1 MKFSYFSSVKSNSGI
16 ECTHDILLSATG
28 STTTAVLCNSI
39 LRCTDAN
46 ERGLLKKRLPI
57 ITWQAYFPNGRR
69 KNNEAVP
76 SGLFMLDIDHVDE
89 PNKLYYTKITSRID
103 ELGIMVVHKTPSTKG
118 LRIVA
123 KCRPEFTSIAE
134 NQQWMAN
141 ELGLEEFDEACNDLA
156 RASYIVPEDYFY
168 YRDGKVFT
176 DPMPEGVNIV
186 AGKGQRRAVAGSM
199 ELRNHGITEATPDK
213 GQTTGLIGQ
222 RTTDN
227 GQQTGAVAGSQLEAQ
242 GSQLTAQVSS
252 LMPQQDYK
260 GIPLSDIAQKWLD
273 NHGGMPKVGERN
285 TMLYQL
291 ASRMKYI
298 TDFNPRTICDAIP
311 HCDLPDDE
319 VMALCQSACN
329 GVRGSKIP
337 WDLSI
342 VIKALQTSEQ
352 KEDDKMEVNN
362 SFVDEL
368 PPLPMG
374 LADSVKDLPSKA
386 VMPVLCG
393 LMPLCMTYATNV
405 RYIYSDGAMHRLNT
419 MAVIYGEQ
427 GSGKSLVKDEIDL
440 WLSPLL
446 VADQGARAD
455 EVAYKEMK
463 KSRKANEKLPP
474 EPKVPIRYV
483 PLTISCS
490 ALLKRLIN
498 SNGKHIYSFG
508 EELDTMRKSNKAGAW
523 SEKSDCYRLAFDN
536 GKWGQDYVSDNSV
549 AGLAAVTYNFSVL
562 GTPGAV
568 HKCFPANDAENGM
581 CSRILFAEMIHNPFE
596 YMTRKEK
603 VDKTEK
609 IDNINKAVEV
619 LQSSYGDIELPRL
632 AKKMERWCNDRAD
645 EARIAND
652 SVTDTFR
659 KRSAIIGFR
668 CAVVYYLLENADN
681 DDDNK
686 VESDNMLKFAEL
698 MADYCLYH
706 QCKLF
711 GEEFLY
717 KRLSEQRTYNVK
729 PRVNYFGQLGETFTF
744 EDVRLL
750 RTDAHVGALRTMISR
765 WKQDGLIEEIER
777 NHWRKSS

>member
-57 ITWQAYFPNGRR
+57 VTWQAYFPNGRR
-69 KNNEAVP
+69 KNDEAQP

-89 PNKLYYTKITSRID
+89 PNKIYYTKITSRID

-123 KCRPEFTSIAE
+123 KCRPEFSTIAE
-134 NQQWMAN
+134 NQQWLAAQ
-141 ELGLEEFDEACNDLA
+141 LGLEEFDEACNDLA

-168 YRDGKVFT
+168 YRDGKIFT

-186 AGKGQRRAVAGSM
+186 AGKGQR
-199 ELRNHGITEATPDK
+199 
-213 GQTTGLIGQ
+213 
-222 RTTDN
+222 TTDN
-227 GQQTGAVAGSQLEAQ
+227 GGCAKTTSQQDNETTSRAAAGSQLKA
-242 GSQLTAQVSS
+242 
-252 LMPQQDYK
+252 QQDYK

-298 TDFNPRTICDAIP
+298 TDFNPRTICDTIP
-311 HCDLPDDE
+311 HCDLPDEE

-342 VIKALQTSEQ
+342 VIKTLQTAEQ
-352 KEDDKMEVNN
+352 NDDDKMEVNN
-362 SFVDEL
+362 SFVGEL
-368 PPLPMG
+368 PPLPIG
-374 LADSVKDLPSKA
+374 LADSVKVLPSKA

-405 RYIYSDGAMHRLNT
+405 RYIYCDGATHRLNT

-440 WLSPLL
+440 WLSPMLI
-446 VADQGARAD
+446 ADQGARAD

-536 GKWGQDYVSDNSV
+536 GKWGQDYISDNSV

-596 YMTRKEK
+596 YMSRKEK

-609 IDNINKAVEV
+609 IESINRAVEV

-681 DDDNK
+681 DSDNK

-711 GEEFLY
+711 GEEFLN
-717 KRLSEQRTYNVK
+717 KRLSEQRTYNVR
-729 PRVNYFGQLGETFTF
+729 PRINYFEQLKETFTF
-744 EDVRLL
+744 EDVRKV
-750 RTDAHVGALRTMISR
+750 RTDANTGALRTMISR
-765 WKQDGLIEEIER
+765 WKQDGLIEEIAK
-777 NHWRKSS
+777 NHWRKMA

>member
-1 MKFSYFSSVKSNSGI
+1 MKFSYFTSVKSNSGV
-16 ECTHDILLSATG
+16 ECTHDILLSATAA
-28 STTTAVLCNSI
+28 TTTAVLANSI

-69 KNNEAVP
+69 KNDEAVP

-123 KCRPEFTSIAE
+123 KCRPEFTTIAE

-141 ELGLEEFDEACNDLA
+141 ELGFEEFDEACNDLA

-168 YRDGKVFT
+168 YRDGKIFT

-186 AGKGQRRAVAGSM
+186 AGKGQC
-199 ELRNHGITEATPDK
+199 K
-213 GQTTGLIGQ
+213 GQ

-227 GQQTGAVAGSQLEAQ
+227 GGCAKTTSQQDNETTSRAVAGSQIKA
-242 GSQLTAQVSS
+242 
-252 LMPQQDYK
+252 QQDYK
-260 GIPLSDIAQKWLD
+260 GIALSDIAKKWLD

-342 VIKALQTSEQ
+342 VIKALQTAEQ
-352 KEDDKMEVNN
+352 NDDDKMEVNN

-368 PPLPMG
+368 PPLPIG
-374 LADSVKDLPSKA
+374 LADSVKALPSKA

-405 RYIYSDGAMHRLNT
+405 RYIYCDGATHRLNT

-440 WLSPLL
+440 WLSPMLI
-446 VADQGARAD
+446 ADQGARAD

-596 YMTRKEK
+596 YMSRKEK

-609 IDNINKAVEV
+609 IESINRAVEV

-632 AKKMERWCNDRAD
+632 AKKMECWCNDRAD

-681 DDDNK
+681 DSDNK

-711 GEEFLY
+711 GEEFLN
-717 KRLSEQRTYNVK
+717 KRLSERRTYNVK
-729 PRVNYFGQLGETFTF
+729 PRINYFEQLKETFTF

-750 RTDAHVGALRTMISR
+750 RTDAHYSALRTMICR
-765 WKQDGLIEEIER
+765 WRQEGLIEEIAK
-777 NHWRKSS
+777 NHWRKMA

>member
-28 STTTAVLCNSI
+28 SITTAVLCNSI

-57 ITWQAYFPNGRR
+57 VTWQAYFPNGRR
-69 KNNEAVP
+69 KNDEAQP

-89 PNKLYYTKITSRID
+89 PNKIYYTKITSRID

-123 KCRPEFTSIAE
+123 KCRPGFSTIAE
-134 NQQWMAN
+134 NQQWLAAQ
-141 ELGLEEFDEACNDLA
+141 LGLEEFDEACNDLA

-168 YRDGKVFT
+168 YRDGKIFT
-176 DPMPEGVNIV
+176 DSMPEGVNIV
-186 AGKGQRRAVAGSM
+186 AGKGQQRAVAGSM
-199 ELRNHGITEATPDK
+199 ELRNHGITEAMPDNVFSLCETNDK
-213 GQTTGLIGQ
+213 GQTTN
-222 RTTDN
+222 D
-227 GQQTGAVAGSQLEAQ
+227 EE
-242 GSQLTAQVSS
+242 LTSQVSS
-252 LMPQQDYK
+252 LMPQKDYK

-285 TMLYQL
+285 TVLYQL

-298 TDFNPRTICDAIP
+298 TDFNPRTICDTIP

-342 VIKALQTSEQ
+342 VIKTLQTAEQ
-352 KEDDKMEVNN
+352 NDDDKMEVNN

-368 PPLPMG
+368 PPLPIG
-374 LADSVKDLPSKA
+374 LADSVKALPSKA

-405 RYIYSDGAMHRLNT
+405 RYIYCDGATHRLNT

-440 WLSPLL
+440 WLSPMLI
-446 VADQGARAD
+446 ADQGARAD

-536 GKWGQDYVSDNSV
+536 GKWGQDYISDNSV

-596 YMTRKEK
+596 YMSRKEK

-609 IDNINKAVEV
+609 IESINRAVEV

-681 DDDNK
+681 DSDNK

-711 GEEFLY
+711 GEEFLN
-717 KRLSEQRTYNVK
+717 KRLSEQRTYNVR
-729 PRVNYFGQLGETFTF
+729 PRINYFEQLKETFTF

-750 RTDAHVGALRTMISR
+750 RTDAHYSALRTMICR
-765 WKQDGLIEEIER
+765 WRQEGLIEEIAK
-777 NHWRKSS
+777 NQWRKMA

>member
-57 ITWQAYFPNGRR
+57 VTWQAYFPNGRR
-69 KNNEAVP
+69 KNDEAQP

-89 PNKLYYTKITSRID
+89 PNKIYYTKITSRID

-123 KCRPEFTSIAE
+123 KCRPEFSTIAE
-134 NQQWMAN
+134 NQQWLAAQ
-141 ELGLEEFDEACNDLA
+141 LGLEEFDEACNDLA

-168 YRDGKVFT
+168 YRDGKIFT

-186 AGKGQRRAVAGSM
+186 AGKGQR
-199 ELRNHGITEATPDK
+199 
-213 GQTTGLIGQ
+213 
-222 RTTDN
+222 TTDN
-227 GQQTGAVAGSQLEAQ
+227 GGCAKTTSQQDNETTSRAAAGSQLKA
-242 GSQLTAQVSS
+242 
-252 LMPQQDYK
+252 QQDYK

-298 TDFNPRTICDAIP
+298 TDFNPRTICDTIP

-342 VIKALQTSEQ
+342 VIKTLQTAEQ
-352 KEDDKMEVNN
+352 NDDDKMEVNN
-362 SFVDEL
+362 SFVGEL
-368 PPLPMG
+368 PPLPIG
-374 LADSVKDLPSKA
+374 LADSVKVLPSKA

-405 RYIYSDGAMHRLNT
+405 RYIYCDGATHRLNT

-440 WLSPLL
+440 WLSPMLI
-446 VADQGARAD
+446 ADQGARAD

-536 GKWGQDYVSDNSV
+536 GKWGQDYISDNSV

-596 YMTRKEK
+596 YMSRKEK

-609 IDNINKAVEV
+609 IESINRAVEV

-681 DDDNK
+681 DSDNK

-711 GEEFLY
+711 GEEFLN
-717 KRLSEQRTYNVK
+717 KRLSEQRTYNVR
-729 PRVNYFGQLGETFTF
+729 PRINYFEQLKETFTF
-744 EDVRLL
+744 EDVRKV
-750 RTDAHVGALRTMISR
+750 RTDANTGALRTMISR
-765 WKQDGLIEEIER
+765 WKQDGLIEEIAK
-777 NHWRKSS
+777 NHWRKMA

>member
-16 ECTHDILLSATG
+16 ECTHDILLSATAA
-28 STTTAVLCNSI
+28 TTTAVLANSI

-57 ITWQAYFPNGRR
+57 VTWQAFFPNGRR
-69 KNNEAVP
+69 KNDEAVP

-123 KCRPEFTSIAE
+123 KCRPEFTTIAE
-134 NQQWMAN
+134 NQQWLAN

-168 YRDGKVFT
+168 YRDGKIFT

-186 AGKGQRRAVAGSM
+186 NNR
-199 ELRNHGITEATPDK
+199 
-213 GQTTGLIGQ
+213 Q
-222 RTTDN
+222 RTTEAVPRLQDN
-227 GQQTGAVAGSQLEAQ
+227 KTTSRAVAGSQLE
-242 GSQLTAQVSS
+242 
-252 LMPQQDYK
+252 PQASTIQENYK
-260 GIPLSDIAQKWLD
+260 GIALSDIANKWLEQ
-273 NHGGMPKVGERN
+273 HGGQPAIGERN

-342 VIKALQTSEQ
+342 VIKALQTAEQ
-352 KEDDKMEVNN
+352 NDDDKMEVNN

-368 PPLPMG
+368 PPLPIG
-374 LADSVKDLPSKA
+374 LADSVKALPSKA

-405 RYIYSDGAMHRLNT
+405 RYIYCDGATHRLNT

-440 WLSPLL
+440 WLSPMLI
-446 VADQGARAD
+446 ADQGARAD

-536 GKWGQDYVSDNSV
+536 GKWGQDYISDNSV

-596 YMTRKEK
+596 YMSRKEK

-609 IDNINKAVEV
+609 IESINRAVEV

-632 AKKMERWCNDRAD
+632 AKKMECWCNDRAD

-681 DDDNK
+681 DSDNK

-711 GEEFLY
+711 GEEFLN
-717 KRLSEQRTYNVK
+717 KRLSERRAYNVK
-729 PRVNYFGQLGETFTF
+729 PRINYFEQLKETFTF

-750 RTDAHVGALRTMISR
+750 RTDAHYSALRTMICR
-765 WKQDGLIEEIER
+765 WRQEGLIEEIAK
-777 NHWRKSS
+777 NHWRKMV

>member
-69 KNNEAVP
+69 KNDEAQP

-89 PNKLYYTKITSRID
+89 PNKIYYTKITSRID

-123 KCRPEFTSIAE
+123 KCRPEFSTIAE
-134 NQQWMAN
+134 NQQWLAAQ
-141 ELGLEEFDEACNDLA
+141 LGLEEFDEACNDLA

-168 YRDGKVFT
+168 YRDGKIFT
-176 DPMPEGVNIV
+176 DPMPEGVSIV
-186 AGKGQRRAVAGSM
+186 AGKGQRTTENGQQRAVAGSM
-199 ELRNHGITEATPDK
+199 ELRNHGITEAMP
-213 GQTTGLIGQ
+213 
-222 RTTDN
+222 DN
-227 GQQTGAVAGSQLEAQ
+227 GQQSGFIGQQTTSIGQQ
-242 GSQLTAQVSS
+242 TA
-252 LMPQQDYK
+252 QQDYK

-298 TDFNPRTICDAIP
+298 TDFNPRTICDTIP

-342 VIKALQTSEQ
+342 VIKTLQTAEQ
-352 KEDDKMEVNN
+352 NDDDKMEVNN
-362 SFVDEL
+362 SFVGEL
-368 PPLPMG
+368 PPLPIG
-374 LADSVKDLPSKA
+374 LADSVKALPSKA

-405 RYIYSDGAMHRLNT
+405 RYIYCDGATHRLNT

-440 WLSPLL
+440 WLSPMLI
-446 VADQGARAD
+446 ADQGARAD

-536 GKWGQDYVSDNSV
+536 GKWGQDYISDNSV

-596 YMTRKEK
+596 YMSRKEK

-609 IDNINKAVEV
+609 IESINRAVEV

-681 DDDNK
+681 DSANK

-711 GEEFLY
+711 GEAFLN
-717 KRLSEQRTYNVK
+717 KRLSEQRTYNVR
-729 PRVNYFGQLGETFTF
+729 PRINYFEQLKETFTF
-744 EDVRLL
+744 EDVRKV
-750 RTDAHVGALRTMISR
+750 RTDANTGALRTMISR
-765 WKQDGLIEEIER
+765 WKQDGLIEEIAK
-777 NHWRKSS
+777 NHWRKMA

>member
-16 ECTHDILLSATG
+16 ECTHDILLSATAA
-28 STTTAVLCNSI
+28 TTTAVLANSI

-57 ITWQAYFPNGRR
+57 VTWQAFFPNGRR
-69 KNNEAVP
+69 KNDEAVP

-123 KCRPEFTSIAE
+123 KCRPEFTTIAE
-134 NQQWMAN
+134 NQQWLAN

-168 YRDGKVFT
+168 YRDGKIFT

-186 AGKGQRRAVAGSM
+186 NNRQR
-199 ELRNHGITEATPDK
+199 
-213 GQTTGLIGQ
+213 TTSIGQ

-227 GQQTGAVAGSQLEAQ
+227 GQQTA
-242 GSQLTAQVSS
+242 
-252 LMPQQDYK
+252 QQDYK
-260 GIPLSDIAQKWLD
+260 GLPLSDIAQKWLD

-342 VIKALQTSEQ
+342 VIKALQTAEQ
-352 KEDDKMEVNN
+352 NDDDKMEVNN

-368 PPLPMG
+368 PPLPIG
-374 LADSVKDLPSKA
+374 LADSVKALPSKA

-405 RYIYSDGAMHRLNT
+405 RYIYCDGATHRLNT

-440 WLSPLL
+440 WLSPMLI
-446 VADQGARAD
+446 ADQGARAD

-536 GKWGQDYVSDNSV
+536 GKWGQDYISDNSV

-596 YMTRKEK
+596 YMSRKEK

-609 IDNINKAVEV
+609 IESINRAVEV

-632 AKKMERWCNDRAD
+632 AKKMECWCNDRAD

-681 DDDNK
+681 DSDNK

-711 GEEFLY
+711 GEEFLN
-717 KRLSEQRTYNVK
+717 KRLSERRAYNVK
-729 PRVNYFGQLGETFTF
+729 PRINYFEQLKETFTF

-750 RTDAHVGALRTMISR
+750 RTDAHYSALRTMICR
-765 WKQDGLIEEIER
+765 WRQEGLIEEIAK
-777 NHWRKSS
+777 NHWRKMA

>member
-1 MKFSYFSSVKSNSGI
+1 MG
-16 ECTHDILLSATG
+16 EDLLWLHQ
-28 STTTAVLCNSI
+28 TTDN
-39 LRCTDAN
+39 
-46 ERGLLKKRLPI
+46 G
-57 ITWQAYFPNGRR
+57 QA
-69 KNNEAVP
+69 AA
-76 SGLFMLDIDHVDE
+76 
-89 PNKLYYTKITSRID
+89 
-103 ELGIMVVHKTPSTKG
+103 GIMES
-118 LRIVA
+118 R
-123 KCRPEFTSIAE
+123 
-134 NQQWMAN
+134 
-141 ELGLEEFDEACNDLA
+141 
-156 RASYIVPEDYFY
+156 SY
-168 YRDGKVFT
+168 
-176 DPMPEGVNIV
+176 
-186 AGKGQRRAVAGSM
+186 
-199 ELRNHGITEATPDK
+199 GITEATPDNVFSLCETNDK
-213 GQTTGLIGQ
+213 GQTTN
-222 RTTDN
+222 D
-227 GQQTGAVAGSQLEAQ
+227 EE
-242 GSQLTAQVSS
+242 LTSQVSS

-329 GVRGSKIP
+329 GVRSSKIP

-342 VIKALQTSEQ
+342 VIKTLQTSEQ

-362 SFVDEL
+362 NFVDEL
-368 PPLPMG
+368 PPLPIG
-374 LADSVKDLPSKA
+374 LADSVKALPSKA

-440 WLSPLL
+440 WLSPMLI
-446 VADQGARAD
+446 ADHGARAD

-536 GKWGQDYVSDNSV
+536 GKWGQDYISDNSV

-596 YMTRKEK
+596 YMSRKEK

-609 IDNINKAVEV
+609 IESINRAVEV
-619 LQSSYGDIELPRL
+619 LQGSYGDIELPRL

-711 GEEFLY
+711 GEEFLN

-729 PRVNYFGQLGETFTF
+729 PRVNYFGQLKETFTF

-750 RTDAHVGALRTMISR
+750 RTDAHYSALRTMICR
-765 WKQDGLIEEIER
+765 WRQEGLIEEVAK
-777 NHWRKSS
+777 NQWRKMA

>member
-16 ECTHDILLSATG
+16 ECTHDILLSATAA
-28 STTTAVLCNSI
+28 TTTAVLANSI

-57 ITWQAYFPNGRR
+57 VTWQAYFPNGRR
-69 KNNEAVP
+69 KNDEAQP
-76 SGLFMLDIDHVDE
+76 SGLFMLDIDHVEE
-89 PNKLYYTKITSRID
+89 PNKIYYTKITSRID

-123 KCRPEFTSIAE
+123 KCRPEFTTIAE
-134 NQQWMAN
+134 NQQWLAAQ
-141 ELGLEEFDEACNDLA
+141 LGLEEFDEACNDLA

-168 YRDGKVFT
+168 YRDGKIFT

-186 AGKGQRRAVAGSM
+186 AGKGQC
-199 ELRNHGITEATPDK
+199 K
-213 GQTTGLIGQ
+213 GQ

-227 GQQTGAVAGSQLEAQ
+227 GQQTAHSSQLEAQ
-242 GSQLTAQVSS
+242 GSQLTA
-252 LMPQQDYK
+252 QQDYK

-298 TDFNPRTICDAIP
+298 TDFNPRTICDTIP

-342 VIKALQTSEQ
+342 VIKTLQTAEQ
-352 KEDDKMEVNN
+352 NDDDKMEVNN

-368 PPLPMG
+368 PPLPIG
-374 LADSVKDLPSKA
+374 LADSVKALPSKA

-405 RYIYSDGAMHRLNT
+405 RYIYCDGATHRLNT

-440 WLSPLL
+440 WLSPMLI
-446 VADQGARAD
+446 ADQGARAD

-536 GKWGQDYVSDNSV
+536 GKWGQDYISDNSV

-596 YMTRKEK
+596 YMSRKER

-609 IDNINKAVEV
+609 IENINRAVEL
-619 LQSSYGDIELPRL
+619 LQESYGDIELPRL

-681 DDDNK
+681 ADDNK

-711 GEEFLY
+711 GEEFLN
-717 KRLSEQRTYNVK
+717 KRLSERRAYNVR
-729 PRVNYFGQLGETFTF
+729 PRINYFGQLGKTFTF

-750 RTDAHVGALRTMISR
+750 RSDAHNSALRTMICR
-765 WKQDGLIEEIER
+765 WKQEGLIEEIAK
-777 NHWRKSS
+777 NQWRKMA

>member
-16 ECTHDILLSATG
+16 ECTHGILLSATG

-57 ITWQAYFPNGRR
+57 VTWQAYFPNGRR
-69 KNNEAVP
+69 KNDEAQP

-89 PNKLYYTKITSRID
+89 PNKIYYTKITSRID

-123 KCRPEFTSIAE
+123 KCRPEFTTIAE
-134 NQQWMAN
+134 NQQWLAAQ
-141 ELGLEEFDEACNDLA
+141 LGLEEFDEACNDLA

-168 YRDGKVFT
+168 YRDGKIFT

-186 AGKGQRRAVAGSM
+186 AGKGQQRAVAGSM
-199 ELRNHGITEATPDK
+199 ELRNHGITEAMP
-213 GQTTGLIGQ
+213 
-222 RTTDN
+222 DN
-227 GQQTGAVAGSQLEAQ
+227 GQQSGFIGQQ
-242 GSQLTAQVSS
+242 TA
-252 LMPQQDYK
+252 QQDYK

-298 TDFNPRTICDAIP
+298 TDFNPRTICDTIP

-342 VIKALQTSEQ
+342 VIKTLQTAEQ
-352 KEDDKMEVNN
+352 NDDDKMEVNN

-368 PPLPMG
+368 PPLPIG
-374 LADSVKDLPSKA
+374 LADSVKALPSKA

-405 RYIYSDGAMHRLNT
+405 RYIYCDGATHRLNT

-440 WLSPLL
+440 WLSPMLI
-446 VADQGARAD
+446 ADQGARAD

-536 GKWGQDYVSDNSV
+536 GKWGQDYISDNSV

-596 YMTRKEK
+596 YMSRKEK

-609 IDNINKAVEV
+609 IESINRAVEV

-681 DDDNK
+681 DSDNK

-711 GEEFLY
+711 GEEFLN
-717 KRLSEQRTYNVK
+717 KRLSEQRTYNVR
-729 PRVNYFGQLGETFTF
+729 PRINYFEQLKETFTF

-750 RTDAHVGALRTMISR
+750 RSDAHNSALRTMICR
-765 WKQDGLIEEIER
+765 WKQEGLIEEIAK
-777 NHWRKSS
+777 NHWRKMA

>member
-16 ECTHDILLSATG
+16 ECTHDILLSATAA
-28 STTTAVLCNSI
+28 TTTAVLANSI

-57 ITWQAYFPNGRR
+57 VTWQAFFPNGRR
-69 KNNEAVP
+69 KNDEAVP

-123 KCRPEFTSIAE
+123 KCRPEFTTIAE
-134 NQQWMAN
+134 NQQWLAN

-168 YRDGKVFT
+168 YRDGKIFT

-186 AGKGQRRAVAGSM
+186 NNR
-199 ELRNHGITEATPDK
+199 
-213 GQTTGLIGQ
+213 Q
-222 RTTDN
+222 RTTEAVPRLQDN
-227 GQQTGAVAGSQLEAQ
+227 KTTSRAVAGSQLE
-242 GSQLTAQVSS
+242 
-252 LMPQQDYK
+252 PQASTIQENYK
-260 GIPLSDIAQKWLD
+260 GIALSDIANKWLEQ
-273 NHGGMPKVGERN
+273 HGGQPAIGERN

-342 VIKALQTSEQ
+342 VIKALQTAEQ
-352 KEDDKMEVNN
+352 NDDDKMEVNN

-368 PPLPMG
+368 PPLPIG
-374 LADSVKDLPSKA
+374 LADSVKALPSKA

-405 RYIYSDGAMHRLNT
+405 RYIYCDGATHRLNT

-440 WLSPLL
+440 WLSPMLI
-446 VADQGARAD
+446 ADQGARAD

-536 GKWGQDYVSDNSV
+536 GKWGQDYISDNSV

-596 YMTRKEK
+596 YMSRKEK

-609 IDNINKAVEV
+609 IESINRAVEV

-632 AKKMERWCNDRAD
+632 AKKMECWCNDRAD

-681 DDDNK
+681 DSDNK

-711 GEEFLY
+711 GEEFLN
-717 KRLSEQRTYNVK
+717 KRLSERRAYNVK
-729 PRVNYFGQLGETFTF
+729 PRINYFEQLKETFTF

-750 RTDAHVGALRTMISR
+750 RTDAHYSALRTMICR
-765 WKQDGLIEEIER
+765 WRQEGLIEEIAK
-777 NHWRKSS
+777 NHWRKMA

>member
-16 ECTHDILLSATG
+16 ECTHDILLSSTAA
-28 STTTAVLCNSI
+28 TTTAVLANSI

-57 ITWQAYFPNGRR
+57 VTWQAYFPNGRR
-69 KNNEAVP
+69 KNDEAQP

-89 PNKLYYTKITSRID
+89 PNKIYYTKITSRID

-123 KCRPEFTSIAE
+123 KCRPEFTTIAE
-134 NQQWMAN
+134 NQQWLAAQ
-141 ELGLEEFDEACNDLA
+141 LGLEEFDEACNDLA

-168 YRDGKVFT
+168 YLDGKIFT

-186 AGKGQRRAVAGSM
+186 NNRQRTTDNRQQRAAAGSM
-199 ELRNHGITEATPDK
+199 ELRNHGITEAMPDNVFSLCETNDK
-213 GQTTGLIGQ
+213 GQTTN
-222 RTTDN
+222 D
-227 GQQTGAVAGSQLEAQ
+227 EE
-242 GSQLTAQVSS
+242 LTSQVSS
-252 LMPQQDYK
+252 LMPQKDYK

-298 TDFNPRTICDAIP
+298 TDFNPRTICDTIP

-342 VIKALQTSEQ
+342 VIKTLQTAEQ
-352 KEDDKMEVNN
+352 NDDDKMEVNN

-368 PPLPMG
+368 PPLPIG
-374 LADSVKDLPSKA
+374 LADSVKALPSKA

-405 RYIYSDGAMHRLNT
+405 RYIYCDGATHRLNT

-508 EELDTMRKSNKAGAW
+508 EEDRKS
-523 SEKSDCYRLAFDN
+523 
-536 GKWGQDYVSDNSV
+536 
-549 AGLAAVTYNFSVL
+549 
-562 GTPGAV
+562 
-568 HKCFPANDAENGM
+568 
-581 CSRILFAEMIHNPFE
+581 
-596 YMTRKEK
+596 
-603 VDKTEK
+603 
-609 IDNINKAVEV
+609 
-619 LQSSYGDIELPRL
+619 
-632 AKKMERWCNDRAD
+632 
-645 EARIAND
+645 
-652 SVTDTFR
+652 
-659 KRSAIIGFR
+659 
-668 CAVVYYLLENADN
+668 VV
-681 DDDNK
+681 
-686 VESDNMLKFAEL
+686 
-698 MADYCLYH
+698 
-706 QCKLF
+706 
-711 GEEFLY
+711 
-717 KRLSEQRTYNVK
+717 
-729 PRVNYFGQLGETFTF
+729 
-744 EDVRLL
+744 
-750 RTDAHVGALRTMISR
+750 
-765 WKQDGLIEEIER
+765 
-777 NHWRKSS
+777 

>member
-16 ECTHDILLSATG
+16 ECTHDILLSSTAA
-28 STTTAVLCNSI
+28 TTTAVLANSI

-57 ITWQAYFPNGRR
+57 VTWQAYFPNGRR
-69 KNNEAVP
+69 KNDEAQP

-89 PNKLYYTKITSRID
+89 PNKIYYTKITSRID

-123 KCRPEFTSIAE
+123 KCRPEFTTIAE
-134 NQQWMAN
+134 NQQWLAAQ
-141 ELGLEEFDEACNDLA
+141 LGLEEFDEACNDLA

-168 YRDGKVFT
+168 YRDGKIFT

-186 AGKGQRRAVAGSM
+186 NNRQRTTDNRQQRAAAGSM
-199 ELRNHGITEATPDK
+199 ELRNHGITEAMPDNVFSLCETNDK
-213 GQTTGLIGQ
+213 GQTTN
-222 RTTDN
+222 D
-227 GQQTGAVAGSQLEAQ
+227 EE
-242 GSQLTAQVSS
+242 LTSQVSS
-252 LMPQQDYK
+252 LMPQKDYK

-298 TDFNPRTICDAIP
+298 TDFNPRTICDTIP

-342 VIKALQTSEQ
+342 VIKTLQTAEQ
-352 KEDDKMEVNN
+352 NDDDKMEVNN

-368 PPLPMG
+368 PPLPIG
-374 LADSVKDLPSKA
+374 LADSVKALPSKA

-405 RYIYSDGAMHRLNT
+405 RYIYCDGATHRLNT

-596 YMTRKEK
+596 YMSRKEK

-609 IDNINKAVEV
+609 IESINRAVEV

-711 GEEFLY
+711 GEEFLN
-717 KRLSEQRTYNVK
+717 KRLSEQRSYNVR
-729 PRVNYFGQLGETFTF
+729 PRINYFEQLKETFTF
-744 EDVRLL
+744 EDLRMVR
-750 RTDAHVGALRTMISR
+750 TNANVGALRTMLSR
-765 WKQDGLIEEIER
+765 WKQDGLIEEIAK
-777 NHWRKSS
+777 NQWRKSS

>member
-57 ITWQAYFPNGRR
+57 VTWQAYFPNGRR
-69 KNNEAVP
+69 KNDEAQP

-89 PNKLYYTKITSRID
+89 PNKIYYTKITSRID

-123 KCRPEFTSIAE
+123 KCRPEFSTIAE
-134 NQQWMAN
+134 NQQWLAAQ
-141 ELGLEEFDEACNDLA
+141 LGLEEFDEACNDLA

-168 YRDGKVFT
+168 YRDGKIFT
-176 DPMPEGVNIV
+176 DPMPEGVSIV
-186 AGKGQRRAVAGSM
+186 AGKGQRTTEKGQQRAVAGSM
-199 ELRNHGITEATPDK
+199 ELRNHGITEAMP
-213 GQTTGLIGQ
+213 
-222 RTTDN
+222 DN
-227 GQQTGAVAGSQLEAQ
+227 GQQSGFIGQQTTSIGQQ
-242 GSQLTAQVSS
+242 TA
-252 LMPQQDYK
+252 QQDYK

-298 TDFNPRTICDAIP
+298 TDFNPRTICDTIP

-342 VIKALQTSEQ
+342 VIKTLQTAEQ
-352 KEDDKMEVNN
+352 NDDDKMEVNN
-362 SFVDEL
+362 SFVGEL
-368 PPLPMG
+368 PPLPIG
-374 LADSVKDLPSKA
+374 LADSVKALPSKA

-405 RYIYSDGAMHRLNT
+405 RYIYCDGATHRLNT

-440 WLSPLL
+440 WLSPMLI
-446 VADQGARAD
+446 ADQGARAD

-536 GKWGQDYVSDNSV
+536 GKWGQDYISDNSV

-596 YMTRKEK
+596 YMSRKEK

-609 IDNINKAVEV
+609 IENINRAVEL
-619 LQSSYGDIELPRL
+619 LQESYGDIELPRL

-681 DDDNK
+681 DSDNK

-711 GEEFLY
+711 GEEFLN
-717 KRLSEQRTYNVK
+717 KRLSEQRTYNVR
-729 PRVNYFGQLGETFTF
+729 PRINYFEQLKETFTF
-744 EDVRLL
+744 EDVRKV
-750 RTDAHVGALRTMISR
+750 RTDANTGALRTMISR
-765 WKQDGLIEEIER
+765 WKQDGLIEEIAK
-777 NHWRKSS
+777 NHWRKMA

>member
-69 KNNEAVP
+69 KNDEAQP

-89 PNKLYYTKITSRID
+89 PNKIYYTKITSRID

-123 KCRPEFTSIAE
+123 KCRPEFSTIAE
-134 NQQWMAN
+134 NQQWLAAQ
-141 ELGLEEFDEACNDLA
+141 LGLEEFDEACNDLA

-168 YRDGKVFT
+168 YRDGKIFT
-176 DPMPEGVNIV
+176 DPMPEGVSIV
-186 AGKGQRRAVAGSM
+186 AGKGQR
-199 ELRNHGITEATPDK
+199 
-213 GQTTGLIGQ
+213 
-222 RTTDN
+222 TTDN
-227 GQQTGAVAGSQLEAQ
+227 GGCAKITSQQDNGQQSGFIGQQTA
-242 GSQLTAQVSS
+242 
-252 LMPQQDYK
+252 QQDYK

-298 TDFNPRTICDAIP
+298 TDFNPRTICDTIP

-342 VIKALQTSEQ
+342 VIKTLQTAEQ
-352 KEDDKMEVNN
+352 NDDDKMEVNN

-368 PPLPMG
+368 PPLPIG
-374 LADSVKDLPSKA
+374 LADSVKVLPSKA

-405 RYIYSDGAMHRLNT
+405 RYIYCDGATHRLNT

-440 WLSPLL
+440 WLSPMLI
-446 VADQGARAD
+446 ADQGARAD

-536 GKWGQDYVSDNSV
+536 GKWGQDYISDNSV

-596 YMTRKEK
+596 YMSRKEK

-609 IDNINKAVEV
+609 IESINRAVEV

-681 DDDNK
+681 DSDNK

-711 GEEFLY
+711 GEEFLN
-717 KRLSEQRTYNVK
+717 KRLSEQRTYNVR
-729 PRVNYFGQLGETFTF
+729 PRINYFEQLKETFTF
-744 EDVRLL
+744 EDVRKV
-750 RTDAHVGALRTMISR
+750 RTDANTGALRTMISR
-765 WKQDGLIEEIER
+765 WKQDGLIEEIAK
-777 NHWRKSS
+777 NHWRKMA

>member
-16 ECTHDILLSATG
+16 ECTHDILLSATAA
-28 STTTAVLCNSI
+28 TTTAVLANSI

-57 ITWQAYFPNGRR
+57 VTWQAYFPNGRR
-69 KNNEAVP
+69 KNDEAVP

-123 KCRPEFTSIAE
+123 KCRPEFTTIAE
-134 NQQWMAN
+134 NQQWLAN

-168 YRDGKVFT
+168 YRDGKIFT

-186 AGKGQRRAVAGSM
+186 NNR
-199 ELRNHGITEATPDK
+199 
-213 GQTTGLIGQ
+213 Q
-222 RTTDN
+222 RTTEAVPRLQDN
-227 GQQTGAVAGSQLEAQ
+227 KTTSRAVAGSQLE
-242 GSQLTAQVSS
+242 
-252 LMPQQDYK
+252 PQASTIQENYK
-260 GIPLSDIAQKWLD
+260 GIALSDIANKWLEQ
-273 NHGGMPKVGERN
+273 HGGQPAIGERN

-342 VIKALQTSEQ
+342 VIKALQTAEQ
-352 KEDDKMEVNN
+352 NDDDKMEVNN

-368 PPLPMG
+368 PPLPIG
-374 LADSVKDLPSKA
+374 LADSVKALPSKA

-405 RYIYSDGAMHRLNT
+405 RYIYCDGATHRLNT

-440 WLSPLL
+440 WLSPMLI
-446 VADQGARAD
+446 ADQGARAD

-508 EELDTMRKSNKAGAW
+508 EELDTMRKSNNAGAW

-536 GKWGQDYVSDNSV
+536 GKWGQDYISDNSV

-596 YMTRKEK
+596 YMSRKEK

-609 IDNINKAVEV
+609 IESINRAVEV

-632 AKKMERWCNDRAD
+632 AKKMECWCNDRAD

-681 DDDNK
+681 DSDNK

-711 GEEFLY
+711 GEEFLN
-717 KRLSEQRTYNVK
+717 KRLSERRAYNVK
-729 PRVNYFGQLGETFTF
+729 PRINYFEQLKETFTF

-750 RTDAHVGALRTMISR
+750 RTDAHYSALRTMICR
-765 WKQDGLIEEIER
+765 WRQEGLIEEIAK
-777 NHWRKSS
+777 NHWRKMA

>member
-1 MKFSYFSSVKSNSGI
+1 MKFSYFSSVKSNSGV

-123 KCRPEFTSIAE
+123 KCRPEFSTIAE

-186 AGKGQRRAVAGSM
+186 NNRQRTTDNRQRRAVAESM
-199 ELRNHGITEATPDK
+199 ELRNHGITEATPDN
-213 GQTTGLIGQ
+213 GQTTTDHWLRQ
-222 RTTDN
+222 TTRQQDN
-227 GQQTGAVAGSQLEAQ
+227 ETTSKAVAGSQLEAR
-242 GSQLTAQVSS
+242 GSK

-273 NHGGMPKVGERN
+273 NHGGMPGVGERN
-285 TMLYQL
+285 TVLYQL
-291 ASRMKYI
+291 ASRMKFI
-298 TDFNPRTICDAIP
+298 TDFNPSTIFDAIP
-311 HCDLPDDE
+311 HCNLPDDE

-329 GVRGSKIP
+329 GVRAGKIP

-342 VIKALQTSEQ
+342 VIKALQTAEQ

-362 SFVDEL
+362 SFVGEL
-368 PPLPMG
+368 PPLPIG
-374 LADSVKDLPSKA
+374 LADSVKALPSKA

-393 LMPLCMTYATNV
+393 VMPLCMTYATNV
-405 RYIYSDGAMHRLNT
+405 RYIYSDGATHRLNT

-455 EVAYKEMK
+455 EAAYKEMK

-474 EPKVPIRYV
+474 
-483 PLTISCS
+483 
-490 ALLKRLIN
+490 
-498 SNGKHIYSFG
+498 
-508 EELDTMRKSNKAGAW
+508 
-523 SEKSDCYRLAFDN
+523 
-536 GKWGQDYVSDNSV
+536 
-549 AGLAAVTYNFSVL
+549 
-562 GTPGAV
+562 
-568 HKCFPANDAENGM
+568 
-581 CSRILFAEMIHNPFE
+581 
-596 YMTRKEK
+596 
-603 VDKTEK
+603 
-609 IDNINKAVEV
+609 
-619 LQSSYGDIELPRL
+619 
-632 AKKMERWCNDRAD
+632 
-645 EARIAND
+645 
-652 SVTDTFR
+652 
-659 KRSAIIGFR
+659 
-668 CAVVYYLLENADN
+668 
-681 DDDNK
+681 
-686 VESDNMLKFAEL
+686 
-698 MADYCLYH
+698 
-706 QCKLF
+706 
-711 GEEFLY
+711 
-717 KRLSEQRTYNVK
+717 
-729 PRVNYFGQLGETFTF
+729 
-744 EDVRLL
+744 
-750 RTDAHVGALRTMISR
+750 
-765 WKQDGLIEEIER
+765 
-777 NHWRKSS
+777 

>member
-16 ECTHDILLSATG
+16 ECTHDILLSATAA
-28 STTTAVLCNSI
+28 TTTAVLANSI

-57 ITWQAYFPNGRR
+57 ITWQAFFPNGRR
-69 KNNEAVP
+69 KNDEAVP

-123 KCRPEFTSIAE
+123 KCRPEFTTIAE
-134 NQQWMAN
+134 NQQWLAN

-168 YRDGKVFT
+168 YRDGKIFT

-186 AGKGQRRAVAGSM
+186 NNR
-199 ELRNHGITEATPDK
+199 
-213 GQTTGLIGQ
+213 Q
-222 RTTDN
+222 RTTEAVPRLQDN
-227 GQQTGAVAGSQLEAQ
+227 ETTSRAVAGSQLE
-242 GSQLTAQVSS
+242 
-252 LMPQQDYK
+252 PQASTIQENYK
-260 GIPLSDIAQKWLD
+260 GIALSDIANKWLD

-342 VIKALQTSEQ
+342 VIKALQTAEQ
-352 KEDDKMEVNN
+352 NDDDKMEVNN

-368 PPLPMG
+368 PPLPIG
-374 LADSVKDLPSKA
+374 LADSVKALPSKA

-405 RYIYSDGAMHRLNT
+405 RYIYCDGATHRLNT

-440 WLSPLL
+440 WLSPMLI
-446 VADQGARAD
+446 ADQGARAD

-536 GKWGQDYVSDNSV
+536 GKWGQDYISDNSV

-596 YMTRKEK
+596 YMSRKEK

-609 IDNINKAVEV
+609 IESINRAVEV

-632 AKKMERWCNDRAD
+632 AKKMECWCNDRAD

-681 DDDNK
+681 DSDNK

-711 GEEFLY
+711 GEEFLN
-717 KRLSEQRTYNVK
+717 KRLSERRDYNVK
-729 PRVNYFGQLGETFTF
+729 PRINYFEQLKETFTF

-750 RTDAHVGALRTMISR
+750 RTDAHYSALRTMICR
-765 WKQDGLIEEIER
+765 WRQEGLIEEIAK
-777 NHWRKSS
+777 NHWRKMA

>member
-16 ECTHDILLSATG
+16 ECTHDILLSATAA
-28 STTTAVLCNSI
+28 TTTAVLANSI

-57 ITWQAYFPNGRR
+57 VTWQAYFPNGRR
-69 KNNEAVP
+69 KNDEAVP
-76 SGLFMLDIDHVDE
+76 SGLFMLDIDHVEE
-89 PNKLYYTKITSRID
+89 PNKIYYTKITSRID

-123 KCRPEFTSIAE
+123 KCRPEFTTIAE

-168 YRDGKVFT
+168 YRDGKIFT

-186 AGKGQRRAVAGSM
+186 AGKGQRRGVAGSM
-199 ELRNHGITEATPDK
+199 ELRNHGITEATPDNVFSLCETNDK
-213 GQTTGLIGQ
+213 GQTTN
-222 RTTDN
+222 D
-227 GQQTGAVAGSQLEAQ
+227 EE
-242 GSQLTAQVSS
+242 LTSQVSS

-285 TMLYQL
+285 TVLYQL
-291 ASRMKYI
+291 ASRMKFI

-311 HCDLPDDE
+311 HCNLPDDE

-329 GVRGSKIP
+329 GVRAGKIP

-342 VIKALQTSEQ
+342 VIKALQNSEQ

-362 SFVDEL
+362 SFVGEL
-368 PPLPMG
+368 PPLPIG
-374 LADSVKDLPSKA
+374 LADSVKALPSKA

-440 WLSPLL
+440 WLSPMLI
-446 VADQGARAD
+446 ADRGARAD
-455 EVAYKEMK
+455 EAAYKEMK

-498 SNGKHIYSFG
+498 ANEKHIYSFG
-508 EELDTMRKSNKAGAW
+508 EELDTMQKSNKAGAW

-536 GKWGQDYVSDNSV
+536 GNWGQDYMSENSV
-549 AGLAAVTYNFSVL
+549 AGLAKVCYNFTVL
-562 GTPGAV
+562 GTPAAV
-568 HKCFPANDAENGM
+568 HKCFPAADTENGT

-596 YMTRKEK
+596 YMVRKEK
-603 VDKTEK
+603 VDETDK
-609 IDNINKAVEV
+609 IENIERAVEV
-619 LQSSYGDIELPRL
+619 LQNSYGNIELPRL

-668 CAVVYYLLENADN
+668 CAVVYYLLENADI

-711 GEEFLY
+711 GEEFLN

-729 PRVNYFGQLGETFTF
+729 PRVNYFGQLKETFTF

-750 RTDAHVGALRTMISR
+750 RTDAHNSALRTMICR
-765 WKQDGLIEEIER
+765 WKQEGLIEEIAK
-777 NHWRKSS
+777 NHWRKMA

>member
-1 MKFSYFSSVKSNSGI
+1 
-16 ECTHDILLSATG
+16 
-28 STTTAVLCNSI
+28 
-39 LRCTDAN
+39 
-46 ERGLLKKRLPI
+46 
-57 ITWQAYFPNGRR
+57 
-69 KNNEAVP
+69 
-76 SGLFMLDIDHVDE
+76 
-89 PNKLYYTKITSRID
+89 
-103 ELGIMVVHKTPSTKG
+103 
-118 LRIVA
+118 
-123 KCRPEFTSIAE
+123 
-134 NQQWMAN
+134 
-141 ELGLEEFDEACNDLA
+141 
-156 RASYIVPEDYFY
+156 
-168 YRDGKVFT
+168 
-176 DPMPEGVNIV
+176 
-186 AGKGQRRAVAGSM
+186 
-199 ELRNHGITEATPDK
+199 
-213 GQTTGLIGQ
+213 
-222 RTTDN
+222 
-227 GQQTGAVAGSQLEAQ
+227 
-242 GSQLTAQVSS
+242 
-252 LMPQQDYK
+252 
-260 GIPLSDIAQKWLD
+260 
-273 NHGGMPKVGERN
+273 
-285 TMLYQL
+285 
-291 ASRMKYI
+291 
-298 TDFNPRTICDAIP
+298 
-311 HCDLPDDE
+311 
-319 VMALCQSACN
+319 
-329 GVRGSKIP
+329 
-337 WDLSI
+337 
-342 VIKALQTSEQ
+342 
-352 KEDDKMEVNN
+352 
-362 SFVDEL
+362 
-368 PPLPMG
+368 
-374 LADSVKDLPSKA
+374 
-386 VMPVLCG
+386 
-393 LMPLCMTYATNV
+393 MTYATNV
-405 RYIYSDGAMHRLNT
+405 RYIYCDGATHRLNT

-440 WLSPLL
+440 WLSPMLI
-446 VADQGARAD
+446 ADQGARAD

-536 GKWGQDYVSDNSV
+536 GKWGQDYISDNSV

-596 YMTRKEK
+596 YMSRKEK

-609 IDNINKAVEV
+609 IENINRAVEL
-619 LQSSYGDIELPRL
+619 LQESYGDIELPRL

-681 DDDNK
+681 DSDNK

-711 GEEFLY
+711 GEEFLN
-717 KRLSEQRTYNVK
+717 KRLSEQRTYNVR
-729 PRVNYFGQLGETFTF
+729 PRINYFEQLKETFTF

-750 RTDAHVGALRTMISR
+750 RTDAHYSALRTMICR
-765 WKQDGLIEEIER
+765 WRQEGLIEEIAK
-777 NHWRKSS
+777 NHWRKMA

>member
-16 ECTHDILLSATG
+16 ECTHDILLSATAA
-28 STTTAVLCNSI
+28 TTTAVLANSI

-57 ITWQAYFPNGRR
+57 VTWQAFFPNGRR
-69 KNNEAVP
+69 KNDEAVP

-123 KCRPEFTSIAE
+123 KCRPEFTTIAE
-134 NQQWMAN
+134 NQQWLAN

-168 YRDGKVFT
+168 YRDGKIFT

-186 AGKGQRRAVAGSM
+186 NNR
-199 ELRNHGITEATPDK
+199 
-213 GQTTGLIGQ
+213 Q
-222 RTTDN
+222 RTTEAVPRLQDN
-227 GQQTGAVAGSQLEAQ
+227 KTTSRAVAGSQLE
-242 GSQLTAQVSS
+242 
-252 LMPQQDYK
+252 PQASTIQENYK
-260 GIPLSDIAQKWLD
+260 GIALSDIANKWLEQ
-273 NHGGMPKVGERN
+273 HGGQPAIGERN

-342 VIKALQTSEQ
+342 VIKALQTAEQ
-352 KEDDKMEVNN
+352 NDDDKMEVNN

-368 PPLPMG
+368 PPLPIG
-374 LADSVKDLPSKA
+374 LADSVKALPSKA

-405 RYIYSDGAMHRLNT
+405 RYIYCDGATHRLNT

-440 WLSPLL
+440 WLSPMLI
-446 VADQGARAD
+446 ADQGARAD

-508 EELDTMRKSNKAGAW
+508 EELDTMRKSNNAGAW

-536 GKWGQDYVSDNSV
+536 GKWGQDYISDNSV

-596 YMTRKEK
+596 YMSRKEK

-609 IDNINKAVEV
+609 IESINRAVEV

-632 AKKMERWCNDRAD
+632 AKKMECWCNDRAD

-681 DDDNK
+681 DSDNK

-711 GEEFLY
+711 GEEFLN
-717 KRLSEQRTYNVK
+717 KRLSERRAYNVK
-729 PRVNYFGQLGETFTF
+729 PRINYFEQLKETFTF

-750 RTDAHVGALRTMISR
+750 RTDAHYSALRTMICR
-765 WKQDGLIEEIER
+765 WRQEGLIEEIAK
-777 NHWRKSS
+777 NHWRKMA